1 MKILIVIFAIIILGA
16 FLLVRSK
23 QNQEI
28 PKIQGSLK
36 DLEANLSKLM
46 GSNNDHAFLIIEVSG
61 TEDFIQFSGDDK
73 GVQLDFPLVTDRQ
86 KEMEAQIRQSAKNQN
101 LAIIENKGS
110 DGSRF
115 LDIDIDGSPS
125 EITEIS
131 KALLKSIYRVNE
143 SSTLMFQLEI

>member
-1 MKILIVIFAIIILGA
+1 MKIFIVIIAIIILGV
-16 FLLVRSK
+16 FLLMRSK

-36 DLEANLSKLM
+36 DIEENLSKLM
-46 GSNNDHAFLIIEVSG
+46 VSNNDHAFLIVEVFG
-61 TEDFIQFSGDDK
+61 TEDFIQFSRDHK

-86 KEMEAQIRQSAKNQN
+86 KKMEEKIRQSAKNQN
-101 LAIIENKGS
+101 IAIIENKGS

-125 EITEIS
+125 EIAEIS
-131 KALLKSIYRVNE
+131 KGLLKNIYGVNE
-143 SSTLMFQLEI
+143 STTLMFQLEI

>member
-1 MKILIVIFAIIILGA
+1 MKILIVIFAIIILGVV
-16 FLLVRSK
+16 LLVRSK

-36 DLEANLSKLM
+36 NIEENLSKLM
-46 GSNNDHAFLIIEVSG
+46 SSNNDHAFLIIEVSG
-61 TEDFIQFSGDDK
+61 TEDFIQFSGDDR
-73 GVQLDFPLVTDRQ
+73 GVQLDLPLVTDRQ

-101 LAIIENKGS
+101 LVIIENKGS

-131 KALLKSIYRVNE
+131 KGLLKNIYGVNE

>member
-1 MKILIVIFAIIILGA
+1 MKILIFISAIIILGA
-16 FLLVRSK
+16 FLFVRSK
-23 QNQEI
+23 QSQEI
-28 PKIQGSLK
+28 PKTQGSLK
-36 DLEANLSKLM
+36 NLEENLSKLM
-46 GSNNDHAFLIIEVSG
+46 GSNNGHAFLIVEVSG

-73 GVQLDFPLVTDRQ
+73 GAQLDFPLVTDHQ

-125 EITEIS
+125 EIAEIS
-131 KALLKSIYRVNE
+131 KGLLVSIYGVNE
-143 SSTLMFQLEI
+143 STALMFKLEI

>member
-1 MKILIVIFAIIILGA
+1 MKILIVIFAIIVLGT

-28 PKIQGSLK
+28 PKIKGSLNE
-36 DLEANLSKLM
+36 LEENISKLM
-46 GSNNDHAFLIIEVSG
+46 GSNNDNAFLIVEVSG

-73 GVQLDFPLVTDRQ
+73 GVQLDFPLVTERQ

-115 LDIDIDGSPS
+115 LDIDIDGNPFK
-125 EITEIS
+125 IAEIS
-131 KALLKSIYRVNE
+131 KDLLKNIYGVNE
-143 SSTLMFQLEI
+143 SSTLMYQIEI

>member
-1 MKILIVIFAIIILGA
+1 MKIFIVIFAIIILGA

-36 DLEANLSKLM
+36 ELEENLSKLM

-61 TEDFIQFSGDDK
+61 TEDFIQFSGNDK

-86 KEMEAQIRQSAKNQN
+86 KELEAQIRQSAKNKN
-101 LAIIENKGS
+101 LLIIENKGS

-131 KALLKSIYRVNE
+131 KGLLKNIYGVNE
-143 SSTLMFQLEI
+143 SSILMFQLEI

>member
-1 MKILIVIFAIIILGA
+1 MKILIVVFAIIILGA
-16 FLLVRSK
+16 FLLVRSR

-28 PKIQGSLK
+28 PKIQGSLNE
-36 DLEANLSKLM
+36 LEEHISKLM
-46 GSNNDHAFLIIEVSG
+46 GSNNDNAFLIVEVSG

-73 GVQLDFPLVTDRQ
+73 GVQLDFPLVTERQ
-86 KEMEAQIRQSAKNQN
+86 KEMEAQVRQNAKNQK

-125 EITEIS
+125 KIAEIS
-131 KALLKSIYRVNE
+131 KDLLMNIYGVNE
-143 SSTLMFQLEI
+143 SSTLMFQIEI